1 MIQRSGHTIIEVL
14 ISISI
19 LAVATVSVGSLI
31 ESLRTTD
38 RATSN
43 KAQASALAQQ
53 SLEIATAI
61 ARQEFRC
68 EGGACTTCTP
78 NTSVGYTSCW
88 ENCPARGCTATYHVA
103 KNAGSWSLMH
113 GSEAVGT
120 SPIFSRA
127 LTITPVDVDGQVKQI
142 TATVSWEEKSR
153 TREATIST
161 IVSAWQN

>member
-1 MIQRSGHTIIEVL
+1 
-14 ISISI
+14 
-19 LAVATVSVGSLI
+19 
-31 ESLRTTD
+31 
-38 RATSN
+38 
-43 KAQASALAQQ
+43 
-53 SLEIATAI
+53 
-61 ARQEFRC
+61 
-68 EGGACTTCTP
+68 
-78 NTSVGYTSCW
+78 
-88 ENCPARGCTATYHVA
+88 
-103 KNAGSWSLMH
+103 MH